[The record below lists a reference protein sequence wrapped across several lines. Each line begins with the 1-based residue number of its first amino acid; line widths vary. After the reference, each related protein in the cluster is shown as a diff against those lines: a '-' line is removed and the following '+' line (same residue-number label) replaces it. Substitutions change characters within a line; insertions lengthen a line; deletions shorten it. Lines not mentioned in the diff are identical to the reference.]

1 MYDAETNGYDG
12 GKRKRKGR
20 DEKVEKRSAVFRLA
34 CRKELSSFV
43 LLKILQWAV
52 SVEL

>member
-20 DEKVEKRSAVFRLA
+20 DEKVEKRSAVQGCIETYWFQ
-34 CRKELSSFV
+34 CV
-43 LLKILQWAV
+43 
-52 SVEL
+52 